1 MSSDLAKRIA
11 IAHRHVASGRSVL
24 TRQRSVITRKN
35 GLGIDASS
43 AEDLLVLFEKSQAIF
58 EDDLERLLRERD
70 RK

>member
-24 TRQRSVITRKN
+24 ARQRSVITKKH
-35 GLGIDASS
+35 GLGIDASGS
-43 AEDLLVLFEKSQAIF
+43 EELLVVFEKSQAIF
-58 EDDLERLLRERD
+58 EDDWERLLREQD